1 MNLEQKE
8 CALSGRYLSSFRRTL
23 DESRRILIPSE
34 WRTADPASEYIIL
47 PRPLNLP
54 EYLLVFPP
62 QRFDLVLARLI
73 NAQTTDREASILE
86 RRISAHSIVVKPDS
100 AGRIVLPMELL
111 KKLDIAK
118 DVYLVGRIQMF
129 EIWNP
134 DVYEKISQN
143 EDIEA
148 EKIITEK
155 QIKL

>member
-1 MNLEQKE
+1 
-8 CALSGRYLSSFRRTL
+8 
-23 DESRRILIPSE
+23 
-34 WRTADPASEYIIL
+34 
-47 PRPLNLP
+47 
-54 EYLLVFPP
+54 
-62 QRFDLVLARLI
+62 
-73 NAQTTDREASILE
+73 
-86 RRISAHSIVVKPDS
+86 VVKPDS